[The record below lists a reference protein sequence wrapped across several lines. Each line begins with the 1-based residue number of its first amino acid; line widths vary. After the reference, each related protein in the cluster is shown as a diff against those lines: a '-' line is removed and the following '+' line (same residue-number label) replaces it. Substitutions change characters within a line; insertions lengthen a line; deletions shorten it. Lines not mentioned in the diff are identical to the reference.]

1 MIKKL
6 QAILWMLLLVFTISM
21 ANAASIITTKNSLPS
36 YGNCP
41 LNKATGTQRYKV
53 YGTGLTANLMIT
65 ATANFEVSLN
75 VNKGFCQ
82 SIQLV
87 PNLGKVDSTEIYVR
101 FVPTSTGALIGQIN
115 HSTVGATN
123 KSITL
128 SGTGVASLNI
138 PTNYYSSQ
146 TGTGSTL
153 LSSLSSKIS
162 GHTVSSYAGLWAAY
176 LNTDP
181 YYDGKLWDIY
191 STAVT
196 GNAASYT
203 YTFSTNQCGSY
214 ANEGDCYNR
223 EHSFPQSW
231 FADASPM
238 VSDMH
243 HIFPT
248 DGKVNGMRNNYPYG
262 EVNAP
267 TYTSQIGGKLGPSVT
282 AGYTGIV
289 FEPVDEYKGD
299 VARAQFYMAT
309 RYNSAIASWVT
320 NGNANDILAG
330 NAYPVFDTWFLNL
343 LIKWHNQDPPSVK
356 EINRNNAIYGYQGNR
371 NPYIDSPQFVN
382 KIWGLALPSQP
393 TIAAES
399 LQVDSFANNKAKISW
414 KTGNGANRI
423 VLMRAGQAI
432 YNFPLDSINYIANA
446 SFGLGSK
453 IGNDIYVVYNGAGS
467 SVWVNGLQNNTNY
480 YVAVIEYNGI
490 NQTSNYLQSTPSLAG
505 PYSQSGCTGNI
516 LSLATD
522 SIQSCTSYVKLDAG
536 SGFTSIQWSSPST
549 DPASMLNYNPADNSV
564 NATVVYA
571 NATGW
576 FKAIVTNAAGCS
588 GSDSIYVK
596 LNTDKRNII
605 SLDSVTSCLDSV
617 LLSSNSGFSNYV
629 WSSGQTTSSIYVKTS
644 AWFKVQ
650 AVNAYGCIV
659 SDSIY
664 VKLNTDKRNVL
675 LSDSLSS
682 CTDSLLLSAT
692 IGFTNFSWSSGQT
705 TSSIYV
711 KTGGW
716 FKVQAV
722 NAYGCSVSDSIYV
735 KLNTDKRNIISLD
748 SLSSCTDSLLLS
760 ATNGFT
766 NFSWSSGQTT
776 SSIYVKTGGW
786 FKVQAVNAYGCIVSD
801 SIYVK
806 LNTDKRNVLLSDSL
820 SSCTDSLLLSATN
833 GFTNFSWS
841 SGQTTSSIYVK
852 TSGWFKV
859 QAVNTYGCIVKDS
872 VYISMNQLPSV
883 LISTTAASE
892 NCSGKPIE
900 LSTSA
905 KNNVTYQWYKNNIA
919 INGAAGSSFLAT
931 QSGAYKLQL
940 TSSVNCGFIES
951 NTITLS
957 IQTPQLPAQPEN
969 LQYVFHGKN
978 SASFHLAS
986 NWYQFQAASNS
997 FEQASTVPSSAN
1009 KISILPVGPC
1019 VFNQPLLTAAS
1030 SINVIGIEDGATLDL
1045 NGNKLN
1051 IAGTISG
1058 KGRIKG
1064 SNGSINFTGTT
1075 NAGTLYMDSLNH
1087 SLSDLSYTQS
1097 FSLGNQLVVTGNISP
1112 LGGTMFTQGNLVLAS
1127 SNNQTAQIKS
1137 GTGTYINGEVTVQ
1150 RYIPGSSGR
1159 RYRYLAAPFV
1169 NGPNVASSWQQQI
1182 HITGLGTGGSVCP
1195 NLTANSN
1202 GFDAT
1207 NTSTFSMLTYDEQSA
1222 ISFGMGAYGTT
1233 VYANAWKGITSTY
1246 SHQLSAGTG
1255 YNVFVRGNRNQGCTL
1270 LNGSSQ
1276 YQAQDVTLNAKGTIQ
1291 TGNFQF
1297 PITYTPANGK
1307 GWNLIGNPYPSA
1319 IEWSDNAQAWQRS
1332 NVENA
1337 FWIYKPSGDHY
1348 ASWNGMLQLGTNQ
1361 ASSIIE
1367 SGSAFFVKT
1376 NASNPALTIT
1386 EQAKKNQP
1394 QASTFFKNE
1403 VQALRLV
1410 FVKPGKVQDESI
1422 IAMQANASNSKDEY
1436 DTEKMGNTNL
1446 NVYTQSID
1454 GESLAIQTIPSVT
1467 NYFKIPLLIQSNF
1480 TGEHVFSFKDV
1491 EQFNDFDVLLEDN
1504 YNGVVLHLQEQK
1516 SYAFQLNSNLAAE
1529 QQAASRFNILF
1540 VNKGSELSLK
1550 HDLFSTFLSSNLVVY
1565 PNPSKDLTTIQAKG
1579 FKGEFASIKLLN
1591 IQGQLVLSNTEIGI
1605 QNGMVQFQIQ
1615 TNELSKGIYLIEIED
1630 ANGTKKQGKFIIE

>member
-6 QAILWMLLLVFTISM
+6 HAILWLLLLVFTIRI

-36 YGNCP
+36 YGSCP
-41 LNKATGTQRYKV
+41 LNKATATQRYKV
-53 YGTGLTANLMIT
+53 YGTSLTANLLIT

-87 PNLGKVDSTEIYVR
+87 PISGKVDSTEIYVR
-101 FVPTSTGALIGQIN
+101 FVPTSIGALIGQIN
-115 HSTVGATN
+115 HTTIGATN
-123 KSITL
+123 KSIAL
-128 SGTGVASLNI
+128 AGTGVANLNI

-146 TGTGSTL
+146 TGTGTTL
-153 LSSLSSKIS
+153 LNSLSTKIS
-162 GHTVSSYAGLWAAY
+162 GHTVTSYSGLWAAY
-176 LNTDP
+176 STTDP

-196 GNAASYT
+196 GNAASYAF
-203 YTFSTNQCGSY
+203 TFSVNQCGTY
-214 ANEGDCYNR
+214 AGEGDCYNR

-309 RYNSAIASWVT
+309 RYNSAIASWIA
-320 NGNANDILAG
+320 NGNSNDILAG
-330 NAYPVFDTWFLNL
+330 NAYPVFDAWFLNL

-356 EINRNNAIYGYQGNR
+356 EINRNNAIYSYQGNR

-393 TIAAES
+393 SIAAES
-399 LQVDSFANNKAKISW
+399 LQVDSFANNKAKITW
-414 KTGNGANRI
+414 KTGNGANRL

-432 YNFPLDSINYIANA
+432 NNFPLDSINYIASA
-446 SFGLGSK
+446 TFGSGSK

-467 SVWVNGLQNNTNY
+467 SVWVNGLQNNTSY

-505 PYSQSGCTGNI
+505 PYSQTGCTGNI

-536 SGFTSIQWSSPST
+536 AGFTSVQWTSPST
-549 DPASMLNYNPADNSV
+549 DPASMLNYNPVDNSV
-564 NATVVYA
+564 NASIVYA
-571 NATGW
+571 NASGW
-576 FKAIVTNAAGCS
+576 FKASVTNASGCS

-605 SLDSVTSCLDSV
+605 NLDSVTSCIDSV

-644 AWFKVQ
+644 AW
-650 AVNAYGCIV
+650 I
-659 SDSIY
+659 
-664 VKLNTDKRNVL
+664 
-675 LSDSLSS
+675 
-682 CTDSLLLSAT
+682 
-692 IGFTNFSWSSGQT
+692 
-705 TSSIYV
+705 
-711 KTGGW
+711 
-716 FKVQAV
+716 
-722 NAYGCSVSDSIYV
+722 
-735 KLNTDKRNIISLD
+735 
-748 SLSSCTDSLLLS
+748 
-760 ATNGFT
+760 
-766 NFSWSSGQTT
+766 
-776 SSIYVKTGGW
+776 
-786 FKVQAVNAYGCIVSD
+786 KVQAVNAYGCIVSD

-905 KNNVTYQWYKNNIA
+905 KNNVTYQWYKNNVA

-969 LQYVFHGKN
+969 LQFVFHGKN

-1051 IAGTISG
+1051 IAGNISG
-1058 KGRIKG
+1058 NGRIKG

-1207 NTSTFSMLTYDEQSA
+1207 NTSTFSMLTYDEQTA
-1222 ISFGMGAYGTT
+1222 ISFGMGVSGTT

-1446 NVYTQSID
+1446 NVYTLSID
-1454 GESLAIQTIPSVT
+1454 GESMAIQTIPSVA
-1467 NYFKIPLLIQSNF
+1467 NFFKIPLLIQSNF
-1480 TGEHVFSFKDV
+1480 SGEHVFSFKDV

-1504 YNGVVLHLQEQK
+1504 YNGVVLNLKEQK
-1516 SYAFQLNSNLAAE
+1516 SYAIQLNSNLAAE

-1540 VNKGSELSLK
+1540 VNKGSELKLK
-1550 HDLFSTFLSSNLVVY
+1550 HDLFSTFSSSNLVVY
-1565 PNPSKDLTTIQAKG
+1565 PNPSKDLTSIQANG
-1579 FKGEFASIKLLN
+1579 FKGEFAILKLYN
-1591 IQGQLVLSNTEIGI
+1591 MQGQLVFSNARIAL
-1605 QNGMVQFQIQ
+1605 QNGILQLKIQ
-1615 TNELSKGIYLIEIED
+1615 TNEFSKGMYLIEID
-1630 ANGTKKQGKFIIE
+1630 DDNGTKKQGRLIVE